1 MASLERQ
8 ILERVQNRIQT
19 VNGAGSYTYDLSTAD
34 QVVFGDR
41 FSPDR
46 LPGVYINMIDTTTK
60 QEAGRTVLSRY
71 DREMKVQIEMW
82 AGVTSSTPGLAMLE
96 GADLFADVRRSIESD
111 RSLNNLVR
119 DVESVAASMDG
130 SAAERPGLAF
140 AVMMLTIKYTETAG
154 A

>member
-1 MASLERQ
+1 MASLERL

-19 VNGAGSYTYDLSTAD
+19 VNGAGSYTYDLSAVD

-60 QEAGRTVLSRY
+60 QEPGRTVLSRY
-71 DREMKVQIEMW
+71 DRVMKIQVEMW
-82 AGVTSSTPGLAMLE
+82 SGVTDSTPGLAMLE
-96 GADLFADVRRSIESD
+96 GADLFADVRRAIESD

-119 DVESVAASMDG
+119 DVESIAASMDG

-140 AVMMLTIKYTETAG
+140 AVMMLTINYTETAG